1 MANFGLI
8 TDQSVQGCGNI
19 VNAGARILI
28 APLPGCAT
36 QAIEY
41 VLTTDVAVTA
51 SDEQVSVTATDGG
64 SGLTERYIREGE
76 IIVLSGGATAT
87 VTADTLLTLDGVTS
101 NVIPTTAFDT
111 SAAIGETYTTWL
123 ALEFKAPSDLPLNSA
138 DTMVDTTD
146 LASGLQGSEQK
157 TNVAL
162 SVTVQGFLKNN
173 DYSICDVHEASQ
185 QDVEVTALICRN
197 GNFYAI
203 GRAIIGNLQY
213 SGATKDV
220 TKVQFD
226 VMFQPPYDFTPP
238 AWCLS
243 TAAKAAL
250 NTQLALAGLTPV
262 A

>member
-1 MANFGLI
+1 MADFGLI

-19 VNAGARILI
+19 VAAGSRIFF
-28 APLPGCAT
+28 APLPNCAT
-36 QAIEY
+36 EAIEY

-64 SGLTERYIREGE
+64 SGLTERYIRKGE

-87 VTADTLLTLDGVTS
+87 VTADTLLTLDNTTS
-101 NVIPTTAFDT
+101 NVIPTTPFDA

-123 ALEFKAPSDLPLNSA
+123 ALEFLAPSDLPLNSS

-173 DYSICDVHEASQ
+173 DYAICDIHDASQ
-185 QDVEVTALICRN
+185 KDVEVTVVIART
-197 GNFYAI
+197 GGFYAI
-203 GRAIIGNLQY
+203 GRAIIGNVQY
-213 SGATKDV
+213 SGAVKDV
-220 TKVQFD
+220 VKVQFD

-250 NTQLALAGLTPV
+250 NAQLALAGL
-262 A
+262 AQEA